1 MIGSSL
7 EEYAAARQAL
17 DDACERA
24 ERDPKTL
31 GMSIMS
37 GFLLGS
43 NEHELLNHARD
54 ARALG
59 LGRRSAATVER
70 FRRRGLAGT
79 PDELLEGFGRLAEV
93 GVERVALQHI
103 VHEDVDTVALLGEVA
118 GRA

>member
-7 EEYAAARQAL
+7 EEYAAARKAL
-17 DDACERA
+17 DEACERA

-31 GMSIMS
+31 AMSIMS
-37 GFLLGS
+37 AS
-43 NEHELLNHARD
+43 CSARTSMSSPRARD

-59 LGRRSAATVER
+59 LDADPAATVER

-79 PDELLEGFGRLAEV
+79 PDELPEGFGRLAEV

-103 VHEDVDTVALLGEVA
+103 LHEDVDTVDDGEVA